1 MFKLRHIA
9 GSVLILGSL
18 LICPFAA
25 QADQSTPFQVSLFH
39 PAQLFAD
46 DYSVDGF
53 RFNLI
58 YGVNADVKGID
69 LGIVNESES
78 AHGFELGLDNR
89 VAHDFGG
96 GQFGLFNEVKRDF
109 NGVQIGLIANIT
121 GRSCQGFQASI
132 FYNNAELE
140 MHGLQLGIVNHAG
153 SLQGGVQI
161 GIINFNDDERYKGFM
176 PFLNASF

>member
-1 MFKLRHIA
+1 MRYWKFCSL
-9 GSVLILGSL
+9 LILGSL
-18 LICPFAA
+18 LICPLGV
-25 QADQSTPFQVSLFH
+25 QADQSTPFQLSLFH
-39 PAQLFAD
+39 PAQLFSD
-46 DYSVDGF
+46 DYSIDGF
-53 RFNLI
+53 RLNFI
-58 YGVNADVKGID
+58 YGVNQDIKGADI
-69 LGIVNESES
+69 GIVNETEGS

-121 GRSCQGFQASI
+121 GRSCEGFQAAI
-132 FYNNAELE
+132 FYNNAEEE

-153 SLQGGVQI
+153 SLEGVQI
-161 GIINFNDDERYKGFM
+161 GIINFNDDTRYKGFM